1 MKMSEVQYRA
11 SEHLMVHGDPKTGKS
26 QLVSELALPSEINP
40 DGFKLIWVSM
50 DGGHTILDKLPPDIQ
65 EKNIELVIIPDTKE
79 FPIAIGTCLKILSGG
94 PVEICYLH
102 GQVSC
107 STCKRN
113 NDLRVTKIHMN
124 QVGLDTILVF
134 DHMKQLAQS
143 TMAWVILDAIKN
155 DSKDATGTKEKDPD
169 MFKPAYDQYAIQG
182 NLMNKVLGNI
192 QVAPYNVA
200 CISHSAETKMEDGSK
215 KLVPLVGSDP
225 YSRNSGG
232 FFDHVI
238 YCSLLNKSHKFGS
251 ASTYMQGVLTGS
263 RKDVELEKLG
273 PKPSLAAFF
282 AGKSKRDMPTDS
294 FQARTTLKEVKDEVA
309 RQDTAEVVTSVVST
323 TSGPAVVAGQPVN
336 GDTPVPSAKRALLDK
351 LKALK
356 DTVKE

>member
-40 DGFKLIWVSM
+40 DGFKLIWISM
-50 DGGHTILDKLPPDIQ
+50 DGGHTILDKLPLDIQ
-65 EKNIELVIIPDTKE
+65 DRNIELVIIPDTKE
-79 FPIAIGTCLKILSGG
+79 FPIAIGTCLKILSGA
-94 PVEICYLH
+94 PVDICYLH

-107 STCKRN
+107 SACKRN

-155 DSKDATGTKEKDPD
+155 DAKDATGTKEKDPD

-182 NLMNKVLGNI
+182 NLMNKILGNI

-225 YSRNSGG
+225 FSRNSGG

-238 YCSLLNKSHKFGS
+238 YCNLLNKSHKFGS
-251 ASTYMQGVLTGS
+251 SSTYMQGVLTGS
-263 RKDVELEKLG
+263 RKDVVLEMQG
-273 PKPSLAAFF
+273 TKPSLAAFF
-282 AGKSKRDMPTDS
+282 AGKPKRDMPTDN
-294 FQARTTLKEVKDEVA
+294 FQAQTVLESVKN
-309 RQDTAEVVTSVVST
+309 EVVRQGTAQNSAGAVLL
-323 TSGPAVVAGQPVN
+323 TSGLATPITSTVVA
-336 GDTPVPSAKRALLDK
+336 PSAKQALLDK